1 MNITDSLYL
10 SNKESL
16 IKTISKWKDRNVSF
30 GLLSINSFEK
40 NKTKYDTINDGMYG
54 DNWVNIPNSKSG
66 MKDSLIKFSNIIKK
80 NYDKLK

>member
-1 MNITDSLYL
+1 MFLLDCFL
-10 SNKESL
+10 L
-16 IKTISKWKDRNVSF
+16 IHLK
-30 GLLSINSFEK
+30 K

-54 DNWVNIPNSKSG
+54 DNWVSIPNSKSG